1 MRHVTATVDRIGLLQ
16 IDSVNVLTRA
26 HYLPLFS
33 RLGPY
38 DRALLDRASGRA
50 PRRLVEYWAH
60 EASLVPPS
68 TQRLLRWRMRR
79 SEEAWGG
86 MRSIAAQRPDL
97 VQAVRDELK
106 DRTVPMTAGQVEAA
120 LEHDVP
126 RAKVDWGWNW
136 SEVKRALE
144 FLFYAGEISSAGRTT
159 SFERRY
165 AVPGAGP
172 AARRRRRAGPQRP
185 RGVRR
190 ADPDRGPGARRRE
203 RALPAR
209 LLPAP
214 SGRLAR
220 GGRRTGRQPASCC
233 PWRSRAGGRP
243 GYLHR
248 DARLP
253 RRVDARALLVPFDPL
268 VWFRWRAEHLFGFH
282 YRIEI
287 YVPAEKRVHGYYV
300 LPFLLGD
307 RLVARVDL
315 KADRQSG
322 ALLVRSAYAEDHAPP
337 ETAAELAAELHDM
350 ARWLDL
356 DDVRVEERGDLAAA
370 LSVEVSAGLS
380 PSTVPA
386 SARRTPARRRRRP
399 GRRRGRADRRRRA
412 GSSRPSRSPGAAPQ
426 RRRSTVTPDQPTA
439 TAAASGSCRSSAR
452 SSGQPRVGRGQ
463 RGPCPGSS
471 RYASA
476 SRGDPRAERP
486 GGRAAGAGPA
496 TAGAPAP

>member
-1 MRHVTATVDRIGLLQ
+1 VTATPTTSLRLTAGAARRVAIAAQGLATPRPAAPGMRHLVAAVSRMGLLQ
-16 IDSVNVLTRA
+16 MDSVNVLVRS

-33 RLGPY
+33 RLGAY
-38 DRALLDRASGRA
+38 DRSLLDRAWGVG

-86 MRSIAAQRPDL
+86 IQSIAAQRPDL

-106 DRTVPMTAGQVEAA
+106 ARTVPMTAGQVEAA

-165 AVPGAGP
+165 AVPERVLPRDVVEAP
-172 AARRRRRAGPQRP
+172 DLSDHESFVELTRIAARAHGVASEPCLRDYFRLRPDDSRAAVETLVDLG
-185 RGVRR
+185 
-190 ADPDRGPGARRRE
+190 E
-203 RALPAR
+203 
-209 LLPAP
+209 LLPVEVE
-214 SGRLAR
+214 G
-220 GGRRTGRQPASCC
+220 
-233 PWRSRAGGRP
+233 WNGRP

-287 YVPAEKRVHGYYV
+287 YVPADKRVFGYYV
-300 LPFLLGD
+300 LPFLLGE

-315 KADRQSG
+315 KSDRQSG
-322 ALLVRSAYAEDHAPP
+322 ALLVRSAYAEEHAPP
-337 ETAAELAAELHDM
+337 ETAEELAAELRDL
-350 ARWLDL
+350 ARWLGL
-356 DDVRVEERGDLAAA
+356 DDVRVEDRGDLAAA
-370 LSVEVSAGLS
+370 LSLEVSR
-380 PSTVPA
+380 
-386 SARRTPARRRRRP
+386 AR
-399 GRRRGRADRRRRA
+399 
-412 GSSRPSRSPGAAPQ
+412 GS
-426 RRRSTVTPDQPTA
+426 RRS
-439 TAAASGSCRSSAR
+439 
-452 SSGQPRVGRGQ
+452 
-463 RGPCPGSS
+463 
-471 RYASA
+471 
-476 SRGDPRAERP
+476 
-486 GGRAAGAGPA
+486 
-496 TAGAPAP
+496 